1 MLSTILVYVSLFLQV
16 AAAVIAMITVVAV
29 ISIVCCSIVSG
40 IAGRTGFLRCC
51 LRRQSGPAGIDIFSL
66 RIKLENTDLQEITAR
81 RFQAI

>member
-1 MLSTILVYVSLFLQV
+1 
-16 AAAVIAMITVVAV
+16 MITVVAV

-66 RIKLENTDLQEITAR
+66 RITVEAPDLQIVAGSG
-81 RFQAI
+81 FQAL